1 MNNLTSE
8 KKKRL
13 KPLPYY
19 LTKPLSRKVRAGFIK
34 YLVYKKCGSYIIDI
48 PDDLAAVKNILFV
61 LPEDTLEA
69 LHQIVNILSIINHFN
84 KTHKVHAFF
93 LCEQRIAPYFN
104 NFQGANSV
112 IEYDVSERYLFS
124 NHFSLLRKKL
134 VKEYIDLCLFLE
146 RDPDLSLLYLVGQ
159 IQAKIRISYSD
170 VGSFPFFNLQIKST
184 DRHTHLTEQ
193 NNIMSRILGAKLS
206 NDIQWSVSKDTISEI
221 KVMLKESSIP
231 ETDWLGGVDAQL
243 FYYKYGM
250 KWMDNLI
257 ENLTA
262 QSNKRWY
269 LYIRDIPED
278 SFFDWLKSKKI
289 PVFSALSPPRLAALL
304 KKTDLI
310 ISGKSET
317 FELANLLQ
325 TTAIGLFE
333 KNELQKYCK
342 STPISIG
349 IPYSIKPDEQTIKS
363 IIDRI
368 TSLAAQKDTI

>member
-1 MNNLTSE
+1 M
-8 KKKRL
+8 
-13 KPLPYY
+13 
-19 LTKPLSRKVRAGFIK
+19 GFIK

-69 LHQIVNILSIINHFN
+69 LHQIANILSIINHFN

-146 RDPDLSLLYLVGQ
+146 RNPDLSLLYLVGQ

-231 ETDWLGGVDAQL
+231 ETAWLGGVDAQL

-257 ENLTA
+257 ENLTS

-310 ISGKSET
+310 ISGKAET

-342 STPISIG
+342 STPLSIG

-368 TSLAAQKDTI
+368 TATAAQKDTI

>member
-1 MNNLTSE
+1 MNNVTFE
-8 KKKRL
+8 KKKLL

-19 LTKPLSRKVRAGFIK
+19 LTKPLSGKVRAGFIK

-84 KTHKVHAFF
+84 KTHNVHTFF
-93 LCEQRIAPYFN
+93 LCERRVAPYFN
-104 NFQGANSV
+104 NFQGSNSV
-112 IEYDVSERYLFS
+112 IEYDTSERYLFS
-124 NHFSLLRKKL
+124 NHFSLLQKKL

-146 RDPDLSLLYLVGQ
+146 RDPDLSLLYLIGQ
-159 IQAKIRISYSD
+159 IQAKIRISFSD

-184 DRHTHLTEQ
+184 DRHSHLTEQ

-206 NDIQWSVSKDTISEI
+206 SDIHWSVSKDTIDEI

-231 ETDWLGGVDAQL
+231 ETNWLGGIDAQL
-243 FYYKYGM
+243 FYFKYGID
-250 KWMDNLI
+250 WMNNLI

-262 QSNKRWY
+262 QSEKKWY
-269 LYIRDIPED
+269 LYTRDMPEN
-278 SFFDWLKSKKI
+278 SFFDWLKSKKM
-289 PVFSALSPPRLAALL
+289 PVFSDLSPPRLAALL

-310 ISGKSET
+310 ISGKAET
-317 FELANLLQ
+317 FELSNLLQ

-333 KNELQKYCK
+333 KNELKKYCK
-342 STPISIG
+342 STPHSIG
-349 IPYSIKPDEQTIKS
+349 IPYTNKPDEQTIKS
-363 IIDRI
+363 ILDRI
-368 TSLAAQKDTI
+368 TALAT